1 MRIVDLQDLGRG
13 SFLEE
18 NSDAENNGENDS
30 GRNGALALPLA
41 AVEFVTRMASGI
53 FSRGQKTEDS
63 SSSSLTDDNGY
74 KQAEVTNSSQ
84 ERGSFLDDHSPTNFS
99 ATDNYDSEGTV
110 LENEAVERSEGE
122 KSEEPIPSE
131 SDSCSFKRFDI
142 SQDPL
147 DHHYL
152 GSDEQVGQVLYTSDD
167 SRRKRFLHVTVDI

>member
-18 NSDAENNGENDS
+18 NSDAGNNGENDS

-53 FSRGQKTEDS
+53 FSRGQKAEDS
-63 SSSSLTDDNGY
+63 SSSSLTDDNGL
-74 KQAEVTNSSQ
+74 TNSSH

-99 ATDNYDSEGTV
+99 ATDNCDLEGTV
-110 LENEAVERSEGE
+110 VENEAVERSEGE

-131 SDSCSFKRFDI
+131 SDSCSFKRFEI